1 MKHHLVLVF
10 ILVLF
15 TISLGT
21 LSQSKIA
28 FSSADS
34 LGFLVQMDNNS
45 INNIH
50 CTDVAFLTLTPGK
63 TKFNFT
69 FFNPN
74 VKSFEQIIDVKPNT
88 FLQYEIRV
96 AKGKTQLFLIAE
108 AKYTEIISIPVS
120 EESTGLSDT
129 TIIIETP
136 YDGRKACEN
145 PVSSV
150 EFESIKEN
158 LSKIGFEFKR
168 FETLKGVVSF
178 NCLTVDQLRY
188 LLSQLELEDNK
199 VKITELAKE
208 KIYDYDRAMLIVDD
222 FFLERNKNK
231 VKSLLQ

>member
-1 MKHHLVLVF
+1 MKHFLVF
-10 ILVLF
+10 VLF
-15 TISLGT
+15 TI
-21 LSQSKIA
+21 
-28 FSSADS
+28 
-34 LGFLVQMDNNS
+34 NNS

-50 CTDVAFLTLTPGK
+50 CTDVAFLVPTPGK
-63 TKFNFT
+63 TKFNFS

-74 VKSFEQIIDVKPNT
+74 VKPLEQVIDIKPNT

-108 AKYTEIISIPVS
+108 AKFTEVISIPVS
-120 EESTGLSDT
+120 EETTGLADT
-129 TIIIETP
+129 TVIIETP
-136 YDGRKACEN
+136 YEGRKACET
-145 PVSSV
+145 PTSET
-150 EFESIKEN
+150 EFTTIKEN
-158 LSKIGFEFKR
+158 LSNIGFEFKR

-199 VKITELAKE
+199 VKIIELAKE

-231 VKSLLQ
+231 VKSILQ

>member
-1 MKHHLVLVF
+1 MKHFLVF
-10 ILVLF
+10 VLF
-15 TISLGT
+15 TICLNTFG
-21 LSQSKIA
+21 QSKIA
-28 FSSADS
+28 FSGADS
-34 LGFLVQMDNNS
+34 LAFLVQMENNS
-45 INNIH
+45 VNNIY
-50 CTDVAFLTLTPGK
+50 CTDITFFVTTPGK
-63 TKFNFT
+63 TKFNISFSNT
-69 FFNPN
+69 N
-74 VKSFEQIIDVKPNT
+74 VKSLEQVIDIKANT
-88 FLQYEIRV
+88 FTQYEIRV

-108 AKYTEIISIPVS
+108 AKLTEITAIPLA
-120 EESTGLSDT
+120 EETTGLSDT

-136 YDGRKACEN
+136 YDGRKACDN
-145 PVSSV
+145 PVSAV

-168 FETLKGVVSF
+168 FETLKGVVGF

-231 VKSLLQ
+231 VKSILQ